1 MGPFRVPPSLLCAC
15 ALALGACRSSTFG
28 HVDVASA
35 AAVPAVV
42 ERALA
47 EEQAGRPT
55 EAIDLLY
62 AAREVDELS
71 TDERIRVETLL
82 EQMAERRIRQ
92 LEELGSGDEELED
105 LTELG
110 LPTPTSVRAGVAAAR
125 QRQDRGSSY
134 KAYKLLADL
143 ETRFP
148 THSESKAAS
157 EITTEAGLA
166 MTLEPRRFLGF
177 FTRRDEGIEALEWLV
192 LTYPSQQR
200 CDEAYFRLGEIYA
213 ADRRYKLAVQ
223 RYEDLVSYHLGSAL
237 SIEAQARVP
246 RMRLTGLESP
256 EYDRAELIKARRE
269 LELWLENHPGRAQE
283 EQVRRDYGDCLRRL
297 VLSDQ
302 GIARFYLRI
311 GRPFGAQLHAQRAL
325 DVARLTGDAE
335 LVTACETLLVRA
347 NELADRVAREGEFEG
362 FLDRPDAEELPPEAI
377 QPPPPGA
384 EGVEEQSQP

>member
-1 MGPFRVPPSLLCAC
+1 MGFRVPTPTLLAC

-28 HVDVASA
+28 RAEVASA
-35 AAVPAVV
+35 EEVPAVV
-42 ERALA
+42 ERAQA

-62 AAREVDELS
+62 AAREVGELS

-82 EQMAERRIRQ
+82 EQMVERRIRQ
-92 LEELGSGDEELED
+92 LEELGTGDVELED
-105 LTELG
+105 ITELG
-110 LPTPTSVRAGVAAAR
+110 LPTPTSVLAGIVAAR
-125 QRQDRGSSY
+125 QRQDQGRSY

-148 THSESKAAS
+148 THPERNRAG
-157 EITTEAGLA
+157 EITAEAGLS
-166 MTLEPRRFLGF
+166 MSLEKRRFLGF
-177 FTRRDEGIEALEWLV
+177 FTRRDEGVEALEWLV
-192 LTYPSQQR
+192 LTYPSVTR

-213 ADRRYKLAVQ
+213 SDRRFKLAVQ
-223 RYEDLVSYHLGSAL
+223 RYEDLVSYHIGSPL

-246 RMRLTGLESP
+246 RMRLQGLESP

-269 LELWLENHPGRAQE
+269 LELWLQNHPGQHQE

-335 LVTACETLLVRA
+335 LVTVCEGLLVRA
-347 NELADRVAREGEFEG
+347 NELAEQVAREGEFEG
-362 FLDRPDAEELPPEAI
+362 FLDRPDAEEKPTEVI
-377 QPPPPGA
+377 QPPPGA
-384 EGVEEQSQP
+384 EGVQEQSQP